1 MNGFQGM
8 GEQTEITSTE
18 FDVALEAVRA
28 RKEVLRINMEY
39 QRELK
44 SFNTSFSLKYPKK
57 ILIGE
62 GVGFWIEK
70 KEFNYDFYAKIVRL
84 IIANEGKKTT
94 NIDITF
100 EAQKSF
106 PDELINKNI
115 WAKKLSPK
123 MKKSLNLG
131 LQDEWVQLLAKAATL
146 SVFKKLVI
154 SSSQLKLGS
163 NVYQPTIE
171 ISDLVLAVNG
181 VVFPIQKNSTT
192 KNSKSSK
199 NSRKHEYSQ
208 IRVNLDPFLAALKS
222 KKPSKKKV

>member
-1 MNGFQGM
+1 VNGFKGM
-8 GEQTEITSTE
+8 GEQTEITSFE
-18 FDVALEAVRA
+18 FDAALDAIRA
-28 RKEVLRINMEY
+28 RKESLQINFEY
-39 QRELK
+39 QKRLK
-44 SFNTSFSLKYPKK
+44 VFNENFSKEYPKK

-62 GVGFWIEK
+62 SVGFWIEK
-70 KEFNYDFYAKIVRL
+70 KEFNYEFYAKLVYL

-94 NIDITF
+94 NIDITC

-131 LQDEWVQLLAKAATL
+131 LADEWVKLLAKAATL

-154 SSSQLKLGS
+154 SSFHLKLGS
-163 NVYQPTIE
+163 NVYKPTIE
-171 ISDLVLAVNG
+171 ITDLVLAVNG

-199 NSRKHEYSQ
+199 NSKKHEYSQ
-208 IRVNLDPFLAALKS
+208 IRVSLDPFLAALKS